1 MTGGT
6 KEKYVKE
13 YVVCCVIGFVPK
25 VIMILTAAYPL
36 YNSGDELYLF
46 YIPAKLAGLDW
57 SSSMNVYRYYGY
69 GFSIFLVPLFRN
81 IQDAVILYRM
91 ILILVAVMQSII
103 PIICCYLLHA
113 FFSVNK
119 RTYIIP
125 ITAVCTYEVA
135 VTNVYM
141 YNEHIYI
148 IWVWVSFFILAK
160 LWQAGNNRGK
170 KLLYSFLLGFSF
182 LGALTVHQRAVTLL
196 MAFFILYGFMWIV
209 LKKKICYVLPVI
221 GVYAVGN
228 YVNTRIMDYFIRVLK
243 YGNDLAADV
252 TTTQNRSVKVS
263 LSWRMLQDEDY
274 IQAVIKTVLGNLNNW
289 NTKTIGISIFSLIL
303 GISFLAILWKKRELE
318 EEQEKL
324 LYFGIFGMAS
334 IFITIAGLAVSWGWG
349 VKAAYVNSNSAS
361 DSLRGLTY
369 LRYLYAYY
377 PPILAGIL
385 AYIEKYP
392 RIYVKL
398 FRYTIMISG
407 FLSVYYLSE
416 IAPLT
421 KNRTDRLG
429 TLGVY
434 NLQQYTFR
442 EMIPADYLIAVIIFF
457 VILLLL
463 YYAVE
468 KKGFRM
474 ALVMICILTGWSYIR
489 SAYFVVGKN
498 SRINYQYVDK
508 YTEMISMLEEEDI
521 NTPIYVHPWGGIQ
534 ETGHGLLYELQFVNM
549 DRKLYRGFP
558 GEDLEEAVYFTSYP
572 EEAEYLIENGYDY
585 MQLDDTEYA
594 YIKGERVIEKIEKY
608 QLGKILKKSS

>member
-1 MTGGT
+1 MTGST
-6 KEKYVKE
+6 KENYVKE
-13 YVVCCVIGFVPK
+13 YAACCVIGFIPK

-36 YNSGDELYLF
+36 YNPGDELYLF

-57 SSSMNVYRYYGY
+57 ASSMSAYRYYGY
-69 GFSIFLVPLFRN
+69 GFSIFLVPLFRS
-81 IQDAVILYRM
+81 IQDAVILYRV
-91 ILILVAVMQSII
+91 ILILVAALQSVI
-103 PIICCYLLHA
+103 PVICCYLLHA

-160 LWQAGNNRGK
+160 LWQVGDNRGK
-170 KLLYSFLLGFSF
+170 KLVYSFLLGFSF

-196 MAFFILYGFMWIV
+196 MAFFILYGFVWIV
-209 LKKKICYVLPVI
+209 LKKKICYVLPVV

-252 TTTQNRSVKVS
+252 STTQNRSVKVS
-263 LSWRMLQDEDY
+263 LSWRVLQDEDY

-289 NTKTIGISIFSLIL
+289 NIKTIGIGIFSLVL
-303 GISFLAILWKKRELE
+303 GISFLAILWKKRELG

-349 VKAAYVNSNSAS
+349 VKAAYVNSDSTS

-468 KKGFRM
+468 RKEFRM
-474 ALVMICILTGWSYIR
+474 ALMMICILTGWSYIR
-489 SAYFVVGKN
+489 SVYFTVGKN
-498 SRINYQYVDK
+498 SQINYQYVNK
-508 YTEMISMLEEEDI
+508 YSELINVLERENIDI
-521 NTPIYVHPWGGIQ
+521 PIYVYAGSVK

-549 DRKLYRGFP
+549 GQKLYRGFP
-558 GEDLEEAVYFTSYP
+558 EEDLEEAFYFTSYP